1 MPANTQVTPTGVEE
15 ALKDFAAFYE
25 WKQAQKSQKA
35 VTLDYNVNSY
45 GHGPGLFTPPM
56 DPNVMNAMQ
65 LPQGGLEET
74 LPEIPTNFETPL
86 YGIITGQ
93 AASTDTT
100 APADDCGDWG
110 EAGYIQ
116 LCRQAQVLGT
126 EGVSSRTI
134 DLLRMGRFVDRA
146 DFSDYS
152 LSATRSR
159 MPTRGAPLNPCL
171 ARPTP
176 TTS

>member
-1 MPANTQVTPTGVEE
+1 
-15 ALKDFAAFYE
+15 
-25 WKQAQKSQKA
+25 
-35 VTLDYNVNSY
+35 
-45 GHGPGLFTPPM
+45 M

-74 LPEIPTNFETPL
+74 LPEVPTNFETPL

-134 DLLRMGRFVDRA
+134 DLLAHGPVRGPGRLLGLQPNRQPV
-146 DFSDYS
+146 
-152 LSATRSR
+152 
-159 MPTRGAPLNPCL
+159 
-171 ARPTP
+171 
-176 TTS
+176 